1 MGKKTR
7 KKVKKQNST
16 CVIVVTGPTDTMVQ
30 FNHKHNMMEAFS
42 ASQLLEEH
50 QLRNQYSVALDYPIA
65 DEADVDPDIDYEGF
79 SDFLL
84 HEYNWGLHPSS
95 FLEGGFAL
103 LRSFEMPADEA
114 SKLMREMSELYPNLY
129 FDLTFVWE
137 DKKEE
142 ELNAGFVL
150 YENGHYKL
158 IGGVHDIRVFYK
170 AYEAVGESVCEHI
183 IEDWK
188 SDEIRASYL
197 HFLVGFTKMKVP
209 PAAQVHEEAA

>member
-1 MGKKTR
+1 MKKKTR
-7 KKVKKQNST
+7 AKKMKQNAT
-16 CVIVVTGPTDTMVQ
+16 CVIVITGPTETMMQ
-30 FNHKHNMMEAFS
+30 FNHNHNTTERFS

-50 QLRNQYSVALDYPIA
+50 QLRNQHSVALDYHIA
-65 DEADVDPDIDYEGF
+65 DEADVDPDLDHEGY
-79 SDFLL
+79 SEFLL

-103 LRSFEMPADEA
+103 QNYFEMPADKATE
-114 SKLMREMSELYPNLY
+114 LMREMSELYPDLY

-142 ELNAGFVL
+142 ELHAGFVL
-150 YENGHYKL
+150 YQNGHYKL
-158 IGGVHDIRVFYK
+158 IGGVHDIRAFYK

-188 SDEIRASYL
+188 SDEIRASYM
-197 HFLVGFTKMKVP
+197 HFLAGFTKVKVP
-209 PAAQVHEEAA
+209 PAAQVQEEAA